1 MPKRARSETIVDF
14 VEPAPKMQRIGTM
27 PDISKSA
34 IDILTEAVDSM
45 ETTPLHRTNAIYQ
58 PDLHQNNSQ
67 EADTSDTQESADLS
81 VLPAITLVLSRSS
94 YAESRTSYEDTPS
107 TIVGPVTPNEG
118 APFESQLTGDS
129 IE

>member
-1 MPKRARSETIVDF
+1 MLKRARSETIVDF
-14 VEPAPKMQRIGTM
+14 MEPPAKLQRIGTTS
-27 PDISKSA
+27 DS
-34 IDILTEAVDSM
+34 EALDSM